1 MSGLTPLAQR
11 VDAVIDGAVYDGR
24 IVGTVVLVTQN
35 GERAY
40 ARAAGHADREAGSS
54 TSIDTLFRLASLTK
68 PMAAAAALALVERG
82 RLALDDSVTT
92 FLPDFRPRLVDGTA
106 PEIQVRHLLTHTAG
120 FGYPTMLAGD
130 RYRAADVSTGLD
142 QPGLTLEENLERIA
156 SVPLHFVPGSAW
168 RYGFATD
175 VLGAILAVVVGGS
188 LADAISEYVTGP
200 LGMGDTA
207 FAVRDPARLAV
218 PYADG
223 APRAVRMTEP
233 CVVQDLTFSPAR
245 AFDERSFQSGGAGMV
260 GTAEDF
266 MTFLETMR
274 RGGLPILDRGTVAM
288 ASANQ
293 IGTMRE
299 QDEPGWGFGLLS
311 GVSTNSARAQWP
323 SHPGTLRWGGVWGNA
338 WFIDP
343 AAGITV
349 VMLSNTAVEGCT
361 GSAFPQQVAEA
372 VYHA

>member
-1 MSGLTPLAQR
+1 
-11 VDAVIDGAVYDGR
+11 
-24 IVGTVVLVTQN
+24 
-35 GERAY
+35 
-40 ARAAGHADREAGSS
+40 
-54 TSIDTLFRLASLTK
+54 
-68 PMAAAAALALVERG
+68 
-82 RLALDDSVTT
+82 
-92 FLPDFRPRLVDGTA
+92 
-106 PEIQVRHLLTHTAG
+106 
-120 FGYPTMLAGD
+120 
-130 RYRAADVSTGLD
+130 
-142 QPGLTLEENLERIA
+142 
-156 SVPLHFVPGSAW
+156 
-168 RYGFATD
+168 
-175 VLGAILAVVVGGS
+175 
-188 LADAISEYVTGP
+188 
-200 LGMGDTA
+200 
-207 FAVRDPARLAV
+207 
-218 PYADG
+218 
-223 APRAVRMTEP
+223 
-233 CVVQDLTFSPAR
+233 
-245 AFDERSFQSGGAGMV
+245 MV

-274 RGGLPILDRGTVAM
+274 RGGPPILDRGTVAM